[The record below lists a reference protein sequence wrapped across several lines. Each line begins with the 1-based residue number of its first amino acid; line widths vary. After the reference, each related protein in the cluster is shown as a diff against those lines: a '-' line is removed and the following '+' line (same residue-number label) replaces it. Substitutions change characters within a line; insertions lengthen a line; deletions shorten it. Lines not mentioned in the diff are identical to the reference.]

1 MTLTFVKA
9 HAYGNDF
16 LFIKQQL
23 ASNEQLSRLSQV
35 VCDRHLGLGADG
47 VVFYR
52 QTADGAVMKLFN
64 ADGSAAEV
72 SGNGVRCLG
81 AILVDAFDPEKSG
94 RRQADEILIET
105 DGGTKRLTLLETDPP
120 RYTFRTYMGEPS
132 GLERRVL
139 DLERES
145 VDVVTLSIGNPQCVV
160 LTSVLDP
167 DRFARLGPLLA
178 THKAFPHGTNVE
190 FVNLE
195 SPDRAR
201 ILIWERGVGPTQSSG
216 TGSCAAGVAAAAFG
230 GALRTLEV
238 VSPGGCQL
246 VDWASDGVYLTGW
259 AEITARG
266 EWVNLPDA

>member
-35 VCDRHLGLGADG
+35 VCDRHLGVGADG

-139 DLERES
+139 DWEPTVRRFNER
-145 VDVVTLSIGNPQCVV
+145 
-160 LTSVLDP
+160 
-167 DRFARLGPLLA
+167 A
-178 THKAFPHGTNVE
+178 
-190 FVNLE
+190 
-195 SPDRAR
+195 
-201 ILIWERGVGPTQSSG
+201 
-216 TGSCAAGVAAAAFG
+216 
-230 GALRTLEV
+230 
-238 VSPGGCQL
+238 
-246 VDWASDGVYLTGW
+246 
-259 AEITARG
+259 
-266 EWVNLPDA
+266 